1 MLGARSGERSILDR
15 VVRESLTSE
24 MTFEQLPKEREELN
38 LWMYEG
44 NVFWMERTSCAKVLK

>member
-1 MLGARSGERSILDR
+1 MLGARNGERSILDR

-38 LWMYEG
+38 PWMYEG
-44 NVFWMERTSCAKVLK
+44 NIF